1 MDSDQVLIL
10 GPDGAPRAGLEE
22 VFRRLGRSAAP
33 RGEGAVIVLDL
44 REGDEEMRQLAPEL
58 RADPRPLMVVSDRP
72 CPLIYELQNRP
83 AGLALLTGAESD
95 AGYRVALRLCDA
107 LGRRE
112 MGGSAT
118 TEPALTTS

>member
-1 MDSDQVLIL
+1 MDLDQVLIL
-10 GPDGAPRAGLEE
+10 APDGAPRAGLEE
-22 VFRRLGRSAAP
+22 VFLRLGRRIAP
-33 RGEGAVIVLDL
+33 QGEGATVVLDL
-44 REGDEEMRQLAPEL
+44 REGDEDMRQLAPAL
-58 RADPRPLMVVSDRP
+58 HADPRPLLIVSEQP
-72 CPLIYELQNRP
+72 CPMIYELQNRP

-95 AGYRVALRLCDA
+95 GGYRVALRLCDA